1 MLIAARG
8 PGAGPCARGRAGSV
22 VGVGVDGR
30 HQPGRDTEGVV
41 EDLHHRHE
49 AVRRARGIGDDVV
62 LSRVVGVFVD
72 ADHERGVDVGRRGR
86 DDDLFR
92 SRAEVLAS
100 ALARGESSGRL
111 DDDVDVQF
119 AQGSSAGLRSASTLM
134 VLDRRSYRR
143 W

>member
-1 MLIAARG
+1 
-8 PGAGPCARGRAGSV
+8 
-22 VGVGVDGR
+22 
-30 HQPGRDTEGVV
+30 
-41 EDLHHRHE
+41 
-49 AVRRARGIGDDVV
+49 VV

-134 VLDRRSYRR
+134 VLDRRSCVVGDRHGYIQAPLCRVVPQEVGVDFGDVR
-143 W
+143 SFTARVDVGVRQ